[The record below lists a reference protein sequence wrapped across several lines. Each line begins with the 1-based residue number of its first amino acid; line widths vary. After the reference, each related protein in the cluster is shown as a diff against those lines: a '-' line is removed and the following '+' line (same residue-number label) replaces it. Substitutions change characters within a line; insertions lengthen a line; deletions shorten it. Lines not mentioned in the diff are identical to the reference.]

1 MTTSIVKNV
10 NNVENGVWLPEELR
24 YYVDNI
30 HYVHKHGMIASALKA
45 SKIILSCWYW
55 ELTLWPVRLLTGHI
69 YVPRN

>member
-45 SKIILSCWYW
+45 SKIILSC
-55 ELTLWPVRLLTGHI
+55 
-69 YVPRN
+69 